1 MCKKYIFIFFFLFI
15 TACNTVTGTIEG
27 TALGVVK
34 DVKSTYHYSTCVFTK
49 VTCGDL
55 DLDWLILNYKKY
67 FRKTSLK
74 QKGVGEFFLDEIGIN
89 KPKAFLEV
97 GVFHGVTAR
106 NICELLYKF
115 HGRDFKYV
123 GVDLFGENFENKNEV
138 IPNTKFSNPLK
149 NIYFKY
155 IKKQNPYSLEAVQDL
170 LKKFQNNVSLIKGN
184 SNIILKK
191 IDMSKIDYVF
201 LDGGHDYQ
209 TVKNDLECCRE
220 VIVNGGTVLCDDYD
234 LSYAP
239 GVKKAIDEFSFEH
252 GLKCSIIYNDRFAK
266 IEKN

>member
-1 MCKKYIFIFFFLFI
+1 MQLNILKHQPK
-15 TACNTVTGTIEG
+15 V
-27 TALGVVK
+27 LGQKHLVK
-34 DVKSTYHYSTCVFTK
+34 LK
-49 VTCGDL
+49 
-55 DLDWLILNYKKY
+55 YKKY

-74 QKGVGEFFLDEIGIN
+74 QKGVGDFFLKEVAIN
-89 KPKAFLEV
+89 KPKVFLEV

-106 NICELLYKF
+106 NVCELLNSL
-115 HGRDFKYV
+115 HGNEFKYV
-123 GVDLFGENFENKNEV
+123 GLDLFEQNTENKDEI

-155 IKKQNPYSLEAVQDL
+155 IKKLNPYSLEAVKDL
-170 LKKFQNNVSLIKGN
+170 LKKFKNNVSLIKGN
-184 SNIILKK
+184 SNVILKK

-209 TVKNDLECCRE
+209 TVKNDLNCCRE
-220 VIVNGGTVLCDDYD
+220 VIVKGGTVLCDDYD

-239 GVKKAIDEFSFEH
+239 GVKKAIDEFSSEH
-252 GLKCSIIYNDRFAK
+252 GLKCSIICNDRFAK